1 MRAGEFVTE
10 AQNLPGGFNLY
21 RARVR
26 VKQPLYTNSVEVAVY
41 AKSTGEATALLRAQY
56 GSDAVVTAV
65 SKVDP

>member
-10 AQNLPGGFNLY
+10 AQHLPSGFSLY

-26 VKQPLYTNSVEVAVY
+26 VKQPLYSNSIEVAVY
-41 AKSTGEATALLRAQY
+41 AKSVGEATALLRAQY

-65 SKVDP
+65 SKVES